1 MTDVISLLD
10 VRAQFGLDDHIAIV
24 TGAAR
29 GVGAAIATGLAGVG
43 ARVCIA
49 DVQADGAERHASAIV
64 AAGGQAVAEHVDVV
78 DAGSI
83 DGLVSAVLARWGRID
98 IFVNNAGIV
107 GPVGALATSEADWE
121 RVLRVNVTGPFL
133 AARRVAPEMI
143 RQGSGAIVNV
153 ASTSSGKATRVT
165 PIPAYDV
172 SKAALANLTRTLAVE
187 WAPSGVRVNAV
198 APGPLATAMSFPLSP
213 AAEAVKLAPIPM
225 GRRGLPH
232 EVAGAVVF
240 LCSPAASYITGLV
253 LVVDGGLT
261 A

>member
-1 MTDVISLLD
+1 MTDGAALPDL
-10 VRAQFGLDDHIAIV
+10 QQLFGLDGRVAIV

-29 GVGAAIATGLAGVG
+29 GVGAAIATSLAGAG
-43 ARVCIA
+43 ARVCVA
-49 DVQADGAERHASAIV
+49 DVDAGGAAARAAAIG
-64 AAGGQAVAEHVDVV
+64 AAGGQACSQLVDVSDAASVNRMV
-78 DAGSI
+78 D
-83 DGLVSAVLARWGRID
+83 AVLARWARVD
-98 IFVNNAGIV
+98 ILVNNAGIV
-107 GPVGALATSEADWE
+107 GPVGALATSEAEWE

-133 AARRVAPEMI
+133 ASQRVAREMI
-143 RQGSGAIVNV
+143 ARGGGAIVNV

-187 WAPSGVRVNAV
+187 WAPLGIRVNAV
-198 APGPLATAMSFPLSP
+198 APGPLDTAMKVPLST
-213 AAEAVKLAPIPM
+213 AAEAIKLAPIPM

-253 LVVDGGLT
+253 LAIDGGMT